1 MIVSFLFFPLPS
13 FFFPWFK
20 PFPFFP
26 FVPPLFIYPFLA
38 CLPSPDVFGFCL
50 DIFPA
55 SAFAFPASAL
65 SVFLALSGL
74 FLFLVRRFRALVKCG
89 CLVVSLPRRTQ
100 MQSLK
105 SVCWQSPK
113 HFLTAPF
120 LNLLSS
126 CSHACLEPYPFV
138 SLVYP
143 ACCFLPS
150 SVGFAVPLRCNKTVY
165 IRLWAPALP
174 CSDRMNVT

>member
-1 MIVSFLFFPLPS
+1 MCGGAPIEFVDGDGQLALLLIVCTLCMFFP
-13 FFFPWFK
+13 
-20 PFPFFP
+20 
-26 FVPPLFIYPFLA
+26 PLLA
-38 CLPSPDVFGFCL
+38 CLPSPNVFGFCL
-50 DIFPA
+50 DI
-55 SAFAFPASAL
+55 FPASAL

-89 CLVVSLPRRTQ
+89 CLVVSLLQRTQ